1 MNHFLLKYLSV
12 FLLLSL
18 TLIAGNVYSAPPAFG
33 DGSVNL
39 TGEELE
45 LLKLVVPQWKPSSEI
60 IAVVAIFVFVIL
72 TGILLWNWTLK
83 RQITSQTDKMKSQ
96 LIGIE
101 EAKYMLHTVLNHIP
115 DRVFWKD
122 KDHNYVGCNQLF
134 AKDAGLES
142 PEEIVGK
149 SDYDLVWANE
159 ADMYRADDME
169 AINSGEEV
177 IEYEESRTTPD
188 GRDIWLK
195 TIKVPLRDAA
205 GGIFGILGTYQDI
218 TERKEAEQ
226 ELNRT
231 LGELSLKTEDLE
243 EVNRELSQYAYVVSH
258 DLKTPL
264 RAIHNYAD
272 FLREDLEDSLDG
284 DQKEYLD
291 GLGKAVQQSEELVND
306 LLNLSRVGR
315 NIGEPEEIETGD
327 FLLSLVKSFEL
338 PSDVEVEIAKGMP
351 VIMAEPVLLRQ
362 IFQNII
368 TNAVKFNPSDHQRV
382 EIGWLPREENYV
394 DVYVKDNGLGID
406 ERYHKQIFSVFK
418 RLHSREEYE
427 GTGIGLAI
435 VQKAAEKLNGS
446 VRLESETGKG
456 STFYVSLPAM
466 K

>member
-1 MNHFLLKYLSV
+1 
-12 FLLLSL
+12 
-18 TLIAGNVYSAPPAFG
+18 
-33 DGSVNL
+33 
-39 TGEELE
+39 
-45 LLKLVVPQWKPSSEI
+45 
-60 IAVVAIFVFVIL
+60 
-72 TGILLWNWTLK
+72 
-83 RQITSQTDKMKSQ
+83 
-96 LIGIE
+96 
-101 EAKYMLHTVLNHIP
+101 
-115 DRVFWKD
+115 
-122 KDHNYVGCNQLF
+122 
-134 AKDAGLES
+134 
-142 PEEIVGK
+142 
-149 SDYDLVWANE
+149 
-159 ADMYRADDME
+159 MYRADDME

-368 TNAVKFNPSDHQRV
+368 TNAVKFNPSGHQRV

-394 DVYVKDNGLGID
+394 DVYVKDNGIGID
-406 ERYHKQIFSVFK
+406 ECYHKQIFSIFK

-466 K
+466 KKEGSG